1 MERVFAS
8 RTAAARC
15 AIRGILTWVAGVNV
29 VAEVERAIAQCVQ
42 GHFHDLWG
50 TDRPNERQCQCLRG
64 VFSYASSPTC
74 HHGHHQQKKGTFA
87 ACGYFKLGHTA
98 TLLLSYLSN
107 AELVEVEH
115 AEGEDVILLQ
125 KLALVPIHVPQPD
138 IHQLRSRVY
147 RSESVYSNLGSLY
160 MCVLGCGVLVRVYA
174 GLYALYVGDFL

>member
-1 MERVFAS
+1 
-8 RTAAARC
+8 
-15 AIRGILTWVAGVNV
+15 
-29 VAEVERAIAQCVQ
+29 VERAIAQCVQ

-50 TDRPNERQCQCLRG
+50 TDPTEG
-64 VFSYASSPTC
+64 SASVCEVYLLTL
-74 HHGHHQQKKGTFA
+74 HHQHATMATISKKGTFA
-87 ACGYFKLGHTA
+87 ACGSFKLGHTA

-160 MCVLGCGVLVRVYA
+160 MCVLGCCVLVRVYA
-174 GLYALYVGDFL
+174 GLYALYVGDCL